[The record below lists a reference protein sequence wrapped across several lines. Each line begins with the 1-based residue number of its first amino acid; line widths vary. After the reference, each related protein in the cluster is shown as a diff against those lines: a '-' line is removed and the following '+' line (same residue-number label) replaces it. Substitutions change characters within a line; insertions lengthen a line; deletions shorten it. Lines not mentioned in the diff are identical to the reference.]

1 MSLATRCTSCG
12 TVFRVVQDQLKVSEG
27 WVRCGRCNEVFNA
40 IEGLFDL
47 ERDAPP
53 NWKPPVAPTAPL
65 AATVTAAFEAQPEPP
80 DDDDDVFQL
89 SDGDR
94 IHSRFFQPEQA
105 DVEQTPAQAVKQR
118 DRVDFADAQFNTA
131 LLADGAPRKH
141 ASKGTGTGKGPSKG
155 TGIARSS
162 VKEARAKQEAV
173 RRGPGF
179 VQQAK
184 QRERWRSPTMRVML
198 SLLSLLLIAGLVGQA
213 GFHFRDLW
221 AAQWPVTRPWL
232 AQGCEWLHCQINAPR
247 RIDDVV
253 VDSST
258 LSPAPGGTGYRL
270 AVVLRNRSSLSLA
283 MPWVDVSL
291 TDPSGQLVAR
301 RALAPADFRVNPA
314 VLAPGSESNLQAV
327 LASTEGRR
335 ISGYTVEIFYP

>member
-53 NWKPPVAPTAPL
+53 NWKPPVAASAPL
-65 AATVTAAFEAQPEPP
+65 AATVTAAFEVQPEPP

-105 DVEQTPAQAVKQR
+105 DVDQTPAQAVKQR
-118 DRVDFADAQFNTA
+118 DRVDFADARFNTA
-131 LLADGAPRKH
+131 LLADGTPDTR
-141 ASKGTGTGKGPSKG
+141 GKKG

-162 VKEARAKQEAV
+162 VKEARAKLEAA

-179 VQQAK
+179 VHQAK
-184 QRERWRSPTMRVML
+184 QRERWRSPAMRAML
-198 SLLSLLLIAGLVGQA
+198 SLLALLLIGGLVGQA
-213 GFHFRDLW
+213 AFHFRDLW
-221 AAQWPVTRPWL
+221 AAQWPITRPWL
-232 AQGCEWLHCQINAPR
+232 AKGCELLACEIAAPR
-247 RIDDVV
+247 RIDDVTV
-253 VDSST
+253 ESSS
-258 LSPAPGGTGYRL
+258 LSPAPGGNGYRL
-270 AVVLRNRSSLSLA
+270 AIVLRNRGTLSLA
-283 MPWVDVSL
+283 MPWIDLRL
-291 TDPSGQLVAR
+291 TDSAEQLVAR
-301 RALAPADFRVNPA
+301 RALTPGDFRVNPA
-314 VLAPGSESNLQAV
+314 VLAPGSESSLQ
-327 LASTEGRR
+327 LLLSSSDPRR

>member
-1 MSLATRCTSCG
+1 MSLATRCISCG

-53 NWKPPVAPTAPL
+53 SWKPPTAAPPAPL
-65 AATVTAAFEAQPEPP
+65 AATVTAAFESHQQPEPP

-105 DVEQTPAQAVKQR
+105 DVDQTPAQAVKAR

-131 LLADGAPRKH
+131 LLADGKPDTRAK
-141 ASKGTGTGKGPSKG
+141 KG
-155 TGIARSS
+155 TGIERSS
-162 VKEARAKQEAV
+162 VKAARAKLEAA

-184 QRERWRSPTMRVML
+184 QRERWRSPVTRVML
-198 SLLSLLLIAGLVGQA
+198 SLLALLLTGGLVGQWA
-213 GFHFRDLW
+213 YHFRDLW
-221 AAQWPVTRPWL
+221 AAQWPTTRPWL
-232 AQGCEWLHCQINAPR
+232 AQGCEWLHCEIGAPR
-247 RIDDVV
+247 RIDDVAV
-253 VDSST
+253 ESST
-258 LSPAPGGTGYRL
+258 LSPAPGGAGYRL
-270 AVVLRNRSSLSLA
+270 AVVLRNRGALSLA
-283 MPWVDVSL
+283 MPWIDLSL

-301 RALAPADFRVNPA
+301 RALAPNDFRANPA
-314 VLAPGSESNLQAV
+314 LIAPGGESNLQV
-327 LASTEGRR
+327 LLSSSDPRR

>member
-53 NWKPPVAPTAPL
+53 NWKPPVAPTPAPL
-65 AATVTAAFEAQPEPP
+65 AATVTAAFEPQDEPP
-80 DDDDDVFQL
+80 DDDDVFQL

-105 DVEQTPAQAVKQR
+105 DVDQTPAQAVKAR

-131 LLADGAPRKH
+131 LL
-141 ASKGTGTGKGPSKG
+141 SEGKPKAKTSASKG

-162 VKEARAKQEAV
+162 VKEARAKLEAA

-184 QRERWRSPTMRVML
+184 QRERWRSPAMRAVL
-198 SLLSLLLIAGLVGQA
+198 SLSLLLLSAGLVGQ
-213 GFHFRDLW
+213 GGYHFRDLW
-221 AAQWPVTRPWL
+221 AAQWPATRPLL
-232 AQGCEWLHCQINAPR
+232 AQGCKWLGCAIGAPR
-247 RIDDVV
+247 RIDDVTV
-253 VDSST
+253 ESSS
-258 LSPAPGGTGYRL
+258 LSPAPGSDGYRL
-270 AVVLRNRSSLSLA
+270 TVVLRNRGALTLA
-283 MPWVDVSL
+283 MPWVDLRL
-291 TDPSGQLVAR
+291 TDSGEQLLAR
-301 RALAPADFRVNPA
+301 RALAPSDFRVGPA
-314 VLAPGSESNLQAV
+314 VLTPGSESNLQV
-327 LASTEGRR
+327 LLSSSDPRR

>member
-53 NWKPPVAPTAPL
+53 NWKPTSAPPAPL
-65 AATVTAAFEAQPEPP
+65 AATITAAFESQVQQPEPP

-105 DVEQTPAQAVKQR
+105 DVEHTPAQAVKAR

-131 LLADGAPRKH
+131 LLADGKPHKR
-141 ASKGTGTGKGPSKG
+141 PSKG

-162 VKEARAKQEAV
+162 VKEARAKLEAA

-184 QRERWRSPTMRVML
+184 QRERWRSPLMRVVL
-198 SLLSLLLIAGLVGQA
+198 SVFALLLMAGLVGQA
-213 GFHFRDLW
+213 GYQFRDLW

-232 AQGCEWLHCQINAPR
+232 AQGCEWLHCEIGAPR
-247 RIDDVV
+247 RIDDVAV
-253 VDSST
+253 ESST
-258 LSPAPGGTGYRL
+258 LSPAPSGTGYRL
-270 AVVLRNRSSLSLA
+270 AVVLRNRGALSLA
-283 MPWVDVSL
+283 MPWVDLSL
-291 TDPSGQLVAR
+291 TDPSGQLVTR

-314 VLAPGSESNLQAV
+314 VLAPGSESNLQV
-327 LASTEGRR
+327 LLAASDGRR